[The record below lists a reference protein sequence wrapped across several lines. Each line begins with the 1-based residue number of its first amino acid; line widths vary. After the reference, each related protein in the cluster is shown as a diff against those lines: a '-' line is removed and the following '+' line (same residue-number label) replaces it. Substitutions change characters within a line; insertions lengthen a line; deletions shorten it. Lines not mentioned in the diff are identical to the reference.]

1 MRWNIAAQGNVL
13 KEGQR
18 VGHLDIYSQMVWGA
32 VFIWYGVSCILI
44 AEIKKID
51 GWWASNL
58 LEIKTNLGLW
68 NINVVRKLSFLS
80 FFVVRMEFE
89 MKCNVSGHYL
99 EIEGEGKG
107 KRNE

>member
-44 AEIKKID
+44 AEIKKLMD
-51 GWWASNL
+51 GEQVIYW
-58 LEIKTNLGLW
+58 
-68 NINVVRKLSFLS
+68 KL
-80 FFVVRMEFE
+80 
-89 MKCNVSGHYL
+89 KPT
-99 EIEGEGKG
+99 
-107 KRNE
+107 